1 METQFAYG
9 KTIRLWKKNS
19 IMEQNSI
26 LKKKIDFEIKFPF
39 STLKIS
45 FAYLVNFVASQILNP
60 QLNSVIIFS
69 FLENS
74 DMEKNSPL
82 EKNRPWKNNFDHG
95 SNFNFENKF

>member
-1 METQFAYG
+1 MEKNGPMEKQFAYG
-9 KTIRLWKKNS
+9 KTIRLWKVNS
-19 IMEQNSI
+19 IMEKQFDYGKTIRLWNKI
-26 LKKKIDFEIKFPF
+26 NFEKKIDFEIKFPF

-74 DMEKNSPL
+74 DMDKNSP
-82 EKNRPWKNNFDHG
+82 
-95 SNFNFENKF
+95 